1 MCSWQTGSLV
11 LTFENFKGLDC
22 TMASCSL
29 RLLAPNDL
37 FNNRETLSQSARLRS
52 AKLSAVFRFS
62 DSSKPWG
69 NEKEN
74 YGKATTTNAF
84 LEEVWT
90 ATKQGV
96 RAWIMLSEMSRTWR
110 FLKPHD
116 GVFSANQNQLSF
128 QSSDDYYCWGP
139 AIPEEQSFYCL
150 FLLWSMTKCKGV
162 WEGSIVKHDQT

>member
-1 MCSWQTGSLV
+1 MASNKGVVNFHFHKASPSLCVPDKLDLSLV

-29 RLLAPNDL
+29 RLLALLAPNDL
-37 FNNRETLSQSARLRS
+37 FNNRETLSQSARRS

-74 YGKATTTNAF
+74 YGMATATNAF

-96 RAWIMLSEMSRTWR
+96 RAWIMLSEMSRSWR
-110 FLKPHD
+110 FLKPRD
-116 GVFSANQNQLSF
+116 GVISANQNQLSF
-128 QSSDDYYCWGP
+128 
-139 AIPEEQSFYCL
+139 
-150 FLLWSMTKCKGV
+150 
-162 WEGSIVKHDQT
+162 